1 MHELPI
7 VKSIFDLCIKYAEAN
22 NANRVLTVN
31 LRVGEV
37 SDLQDEWIQR
47 YFDYLSKGTIM
58 EGAKLAIERVPLV
71 VRCKVCSESF
81 RVNIRERRKVEC
93 PKCQATEF
101 AYVSG
106 REYSVES
113 LEVV

>member
-7 VKSIFDLCIKYAEAN
+7 VKSIFDVCIKYAAAN
-22 NANRVLTVN
+22 NVNKVIAVN

-47 YFDYLSKGTIM
+47 YFDYLGKGTLV
-58 EGAKLAIERVPLV
+58 EGAKLTIERVPLV
-71 VRCKVCSESF
+71 VRCKACSESF

-93 PKCQATEF
+93 PRCQATEF